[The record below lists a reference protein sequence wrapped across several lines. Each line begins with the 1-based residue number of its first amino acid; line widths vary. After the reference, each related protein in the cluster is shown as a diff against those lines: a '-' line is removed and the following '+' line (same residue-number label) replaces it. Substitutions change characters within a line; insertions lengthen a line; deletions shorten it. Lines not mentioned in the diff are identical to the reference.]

1 MHESMPYDT
10 IQGLR
15 QGYEASEIMK
25 IALF

>member
-1 MHESMPYDT
+1 MHESMPYDA

-15 QGYEASEIMK
+15 QGYEASEVIK